1 MNELMMNTQFTLSN
15 RELTKNMEIIRKE
28 CNSVLRSANVIGKA
42 LSEIKSRELWKDDY
56 KSFEECAGQFGIKKA
71 QAYNLIKGYEVG
83 EKKLLRKYNSD
94 GKEIG
99 VKKLND
105 EFSNT
110 QCVEIAKLKED
121 TEILKVLDDGIV
133 KPSMTTKEI
142 RDAIDKY
149 KNPEK
154 HEENAEI
161 QEQPEITENSIDEM
175 ETPFAKTLIITLT
188 DDDIKITDNIGLT
201 ANDVDKI
208 KDLLKKYIE
217 S

>member
-1 MNELMMNTQFTLSN
+1 MNELMMNTQFALSN
-15 RELTKNMEIIRKE
+15 KELTKNMEIIRKE

-56 KSFEECAGQFGIKKA
+56 KSFEECALQFGIKKA

-121 TEILKVLDDGIV
+121 TEILKVLDNGIV
-133 KPSMTTKEI
+133 TPVMTTKEI

-154 HEENAEI
+154 HEEKAEI
-161 QEQPEITENSIDEM
+161 QEQPETTEDSVDETK
-175 ETPFAKTLIITLT
+175 TPFAKTLTITLT
-188 DDDIKITDNIGLT
+188 DDDIKFVDNIGLT
-201 ANDVDKI
+201 SNDVDKI
-208 KDLLKKYIE
+208 KDLLKKYIK